1 MWHKSESSLIS
12 LTCLKHDHE
21 SRCNTSDGLKEVLT
35 EFLPAVRG
43 EQPAAAKQEKDFEP
57 SQWLF
62 DFYFNFMS
70 IWKLCFI

>member
-1 MWHKSESSLIS
+1 M
-12 LTCLKHDHE
+12 TCLKHDHE

-57 SQWLF
+57 SQ
-62 DFYFNFMS
+62 
-70 IWKLCFI
+70 